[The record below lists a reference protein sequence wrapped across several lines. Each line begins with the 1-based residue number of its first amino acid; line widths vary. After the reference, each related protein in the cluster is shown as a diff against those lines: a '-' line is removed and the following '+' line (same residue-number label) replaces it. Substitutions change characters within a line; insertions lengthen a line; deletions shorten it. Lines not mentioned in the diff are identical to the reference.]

1 MNSDFMSL
9 RKKIFLISPRG
20 FCAGVVRA
28 IGMLEEI
35 VKNRGD
41 RVVYVLHEIIHNKY
55 VLDSFQRQGVIFVE
69 SLNEIQECREK
80 CIIVLS
86 AHGVS
91 QEIQDLSNNI
101 SEYVIDATC
110 PLVKKVHN
118 EAKSIVNSGK
128 ELIIIGEK
136 NHPEVIG
143 INGMVSNQGYVIK
156 DVEDVKSLDLNEIK
170 GIDYV
175 IQTTLNIDD
184 IQIVIEAMQKKY
196 CDVQSIKS
204 LNNKKNVCYATKN
217 RQDAIKYAIKN
228 KSIDFGII
236 IGSKNSSNANS
247 LLKLLEDNNITAI
260 MIDSFSELD
269 VDILLNAKNI
279 LISSAASTPEY
290 LVQEL
295 TESISKTLSEFNI
308 EVENIYLREENVEFK
323 FKVAI

>member
-55 VLDSFQRQGVIFVE
+55 VLDSFKRQGVIFVE
-69 SLNEIQECREK
+69 SLNEIQECREE

-128 ELIIIGEK
+128 ELLIIGEK

-228 KSIDFGII
+228 KIIDFGII
-236 IGSKNSSNANS
+236 LGSKNSSNANS

-295 TESISKTLSEFNI
+295 TESISNTLSEFNI